1 MHTILDGDQLNYHIN
16 FNIVTMTE
24 EEARKNEKLKN
35 IEEIAGEAK
44 IEFPVTFNLK
54 AVLSNNVAE
63 SNHMLSLKQ
72 VFDNLNV
79 TNSYIDKK
87 RSGKG
92 TYTSYN
98 YKVTLV
104 DKAQL
109 EKLYADL
116 KEVPGLKF
124 AL

>member
-79 TNSYIDKK
+79 TSSYIDKK
-87 RSGKG
+87 RSSKG